1 MEKKSIAQEII
12 ALETSA
18 LEQWNQGN
26 PSGYLAIYSK
36 DITYFDPFQEKRLDG
51 FEAVEELYESI
62 RGKVVVDK
70 YEIINPVVETSHD
83 MAVLSYNLISYCG
96 AETYKWNCT
105 EVYRQEKE
113 MQWKIVHNHW
123 SLINMPK

>member
-12 ALETSA
+12 VLETSA

-51 FEAVEELYESI
+51 FEAVEKLYESL
-62 RGKVVVDK
+62 RGKISVDN
-70 YEIINPVVETSHD
+70 YEIINPSVEVSTD
-83 MAVLSYNLISYCG
+83 MAVLSYNLTSHCG
-96 AETYKWNCT
+96 TETYKWNCT
-105 EVYRQEKE
+105 EVYRMEDNNR
-113 MQWKIVHNHW
+113 WKIIHNHW
-123 SLINMPK
+123 SLCK